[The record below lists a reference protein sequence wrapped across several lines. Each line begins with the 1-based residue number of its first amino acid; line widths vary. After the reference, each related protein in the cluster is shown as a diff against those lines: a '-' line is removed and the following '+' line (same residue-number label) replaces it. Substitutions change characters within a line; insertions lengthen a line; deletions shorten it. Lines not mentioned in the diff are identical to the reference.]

1 MLGLWHCGPHDS
13 PLETKD
19 VVRSRL
25 LFREDWVQIGVKQL
39 VQRQRHGYVADR
51 RGMASL
57 SSRAANWWR
66 RCWPNAWPFYPSV
79 DTYNMKSPMIRSFSG
94 WWWLEHGCFFPI
106 LGMSSSQLTLTPSF
120 FGGVGSTTK
129 LFSQKG
135 KPMGFPKSDVNF
147 PQYQRDQRNML
158 GTWTNGR

>member
-94 WWWLEHGCFFPI
+94 WWWLEHGCFFSYIGNVFIPTDVNSI
-106 LGMSSSQLTLTPSF
+106 IFRRGWLNHQA
-120 FGGVGSTTK
+120 V
-129 LFSQKG
+129 
-135 KPMGFPKSDVNF
+135 FPKREAHGFSKKWRELPPV
-147 PQYQRDQRNML
+147 PERP
-158 GTWTNGR
+158 T